1 MRTNISELSKNRI
14 RRLYWGAGLNVNEIS
29 NKLGVSFW
37 QLYNLM
43 DKFNIPRRN
52 QSLVNYVVN
61 KDMPQF
67 EIKKHLSLF
76 EDKLKIA
83 GIMLYWAE
91 GTLRGNSV
99 YFANSNSEM
108 VKVFLR
114 FLREV
119 CGVKENRLRV
129 YLYAYDCQ
137 NIKALKLYWH
147 KITKI
152 PLGQFI
158 KPYIRKSSISLSQRK
173 LPYGLIHVRYNDKRL
188 QEQIKNWIDEFIG
201 WAGTQ
206 VAKGGRL
213 CKSSVLLKGRMEK

>member
-1 MRTNISELSKNRI
+1 
-14 RRLYWGAGLNVNEIS
+14 
-29 NKLGVSFW
+29 
-37 QLYNLM
+37 M

-61 KDMPQF
+61 KDKPQF

-91 GTLRGNSV
+91 GTLWGNSV
-99 YFANSNSEM
+99 YFANSNPEM
-108 VKVFLR
+108 VKVFLK

-129 YLYAYDCQ
+129 YLYAYDYQ
-137 NIKALKLYWH
+137 NVNALKLYWH
-147 KITKI
+147 RITKI

-158 KPYIRKSSISLSQRK
+158 KPYIRKDKISLSQRK
-173 LPYGLIHVRYNDKRL
+173 LPYGLIQVRYNDKRL
-188 QEQIKNWIDEFIG
+188 QEQIKSWIDEFIG